1 MTKYI
6 IKRILSGILTLFI
19 ILTIVFFAM
28 RVIGGNPVY
37 HMLDASDITQE
48 EIEYW
53 THEYGFDRPVVVQY
67 ADYLWDILH
76 GDWGTS
82 FFNYVDVFENLKNRW
97 EPTIMIA
104 ICSLTLM
111 VLIGIPSGI
120 IGATRRNSLLDYGLS
135 TGNLLLQT
143 IPAFWLGLMMVYIL
157 AFKLKLFPLQGYHSI
172 EKYGLGEAIYYV
184 TMPSLALAASY
195 IGGIARQTRSSF
207 LGVMKEDYVRT
218 AKAKGL
224 PRFKIL
230 YKHALK
236 NSLSVISSMLSS
248 NIAGLL
254 GGSVV
259 VEKVFG
265 IEGIGK
271 LALDSLNRR
280 DYAQQQACVV
290 ACAAIYIVVNI
301 LQDIFYKWVDP
312 RIDYTK

>member
-1 MTKYI
+1 
-6 IKRILSGILTLFI
+6 
-19 ILTIVFFAM
+19 
-28 RVIGGNPVY
+28 
-37 HMLDASDITQE
+37 
-48 EIEYW
+48 
-53 THEYGFDRPVVVQY
+53 
-67 ADYLWDILH
+67 
-76 GDWGTS
+76 
-82 FFNYVDVFENLKNRW
+82 
-97 EPTIMIA
+97 
-104 ICSLTLM
+104 
-111 VLIGIPSGI
+111 
-120 IGATRRNSLLDYGLS
+120 
-135 TGNLLLQT
+135 
-143 IPAFWLGLMMVYIL
+143 
-157 AFKLKLFPLQGYHSI
+157 
-172 EKYGLGEAIYYV
+172 
-184 TMPSLALAASY
+184 MPSLALAASY

-236 NSLSVISSMLSS
+236 NSLSIISSMLSS

-301 LQDIFYKWVDP
+301 LQDIFYKWIDP